1 MRAIKTRKLLA
12 LFGAMFAIVALAAV
26 VACGSSEPAE
36 IDEDQLSRIVSQ
48 AVAQSQPAPQ
58 PQVSSEDIQ
67 AMIGQAMAGM
77 AESQVSAD
85 QIQSMVQQAVSG
97 AAQEGA
103 SAADIQK
110 MVESAVMAATADSVT
125 GADVQA
131 AISKAVMEAQ
141 EGAVTAKDVEAAV
154 MAAQTGAVTSE
165 EVQAAVQ
172 KAADS
177 AAMQVAENSLTAE
190 EINDIVSKA
199 LEERA
204 MMEEVPKKTI
214 VFSDLNWTSAQV
226 QNRIA
231 QYIVEHGYGY
241 PTDTVFGGTLPNFQG
256 LLAGD
261 IHVTLEV
268 WLPNQSIGWSK
279 AVEEGEVVSV
289 GVGGLV
295 DWQSYFVVPKY
306 IADANPDLKTVQDL
320 KLDKFQ
326 ELFATAD
333 SRGKARLV
341 GCVIGWSCETV
352 GTAQIE
358 AYGLV
363 DHLEITN
370 PGSQEAMF
378 ADINSAYAKED
389 PWLGYMW
396 GTGDPGIL
404 LDLVRLEEPPYTE
417 ECWADDMGC
426 AFSDSQVLKAVH
438 RSLLPRAPDVIQM
451 LQNWT
456 IDVPT
461 YSSIFAWM
469 NANEG
474 SEPVDGAIWFLQNN
488 NVWEDWVTPEAAA
501 AVNAALANEG

>member
-1 MRAIKTRKLLA
+1 MSVTRIPKALA
-12 LFGAMFAIVALAAV
+12 LIAAMLAVMALAVV
-26 VACGSSEPAE
+26 VACGSPEPAE
-36 IDEDQLSRIVSQ
+36 IDEAQLSRIVSQ
-48 AVAQSQPAPQ
+48 AVEESQPAPQ
-58 PQVSSEDIQ
+58 PQVSSDDIQ
-67 AMIGQAMAGM
+67 SMISMAMEGM
-77 AESQVSAD
+77 SESQVSAG
-85 QIQSMVQQAVSG
+85 QIQSMVQDAVSG

-103 SAADIQK
+103 SPAEIQK
-110 MVESAVMAATADSVT
+110 MVEGAVMAATADSIST
-125 GADVQA
+125 EDVQS
-131 AISKAVMEAQ
+131 AISMAVMEAQ
-141 EGAVTAKDVEAAV
+141 ASAVTA
-154 MAAQTGAVTSE
+154 E

-177 AAMQVAENSLTAE
+177 AAMQVAENSLTAD
-190 EINDIVSKA
+190 EIESIVSKA

-204 MMEEVPKKTI
+204 MMEEVPKETI
-214 VFSDLNWTSAQV
+214 IFSDLNWTSAQV

-231 QYIVEHGYGY
+231 QYIVENGYGY
-241 PTDTVFGGTLPNFQG
+241 PTDTILGGTLPNFQG

-279 AVEEGEVVSV
+279 AVEQGEVVSV

-320 KLDKFQ
+320 KKPEYQ
-326 ELFATAD
+326 KLFATAD
-333 SRGKARLV
+333 SRDKARLV

-352 GTAQIE
+352 GIAQIE
-358 AYGLV
+358 AYGLT
-363 DHLEITN
+363 DFLEVIN

-378 ADINSAYAKED
+378 ADINGAYGKNE

-417 ECWADDMGC
+417 ECWGEDMGC
-426 AFSDSQVLKAVH
+426 AFADSQVLKAVH

-474 SEPVDGAIWFLQNN
+474 SEPVDGAIWFLNN
-488 NVWEDWVTPEAAA
+488 NKMWESWVTPEAAA
-501 AVNAALANEG
+501 AVNAALADEG